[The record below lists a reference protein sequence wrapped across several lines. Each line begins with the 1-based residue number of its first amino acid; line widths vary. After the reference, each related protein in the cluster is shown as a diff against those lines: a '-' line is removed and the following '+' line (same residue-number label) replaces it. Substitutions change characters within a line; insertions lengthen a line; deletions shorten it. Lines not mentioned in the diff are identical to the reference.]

1 MALGVLTQE
10 QYSLILGGAVLSI
23 ALNSFVFK
31 LAGPLEQAVRRVPGL
46 AAVFDR
52 HMRRPE
58 PPAED
63 ALEGHVVVVG
73 YGSAGRSVTD
83 VLTTLNV
90 PCLVVERELSAAEE
104 AEGRRA
110 GGARGRCRQLPYF
123 WSTRILSGRGC
134 W

>member
-58 PPAED
+58 RRRRTRWRAMWLWW
-63 ALEGHVVVVG
+63 A
-73 YGSAGRSVTD
+73 T
-83 VLTTLNV
+83 
-90 PCLVVERELSAAEE
+90 AAQ
-104 AEGRRA
+104 AA
-110 GGARGRCRQLPYF
+110 A
-123 WSTRILSGRGC
+123 
-134 W
+134 